1 MKLTNKF
8 NLPQTFI
15 NVIHRPTYNKG
26 DSHVSVTELL
36 NSPQIVSL
44 RHKHW
49 EELEQDASEMVWQLF
64 GSAVHKVLEHGKD
77 SHHIIEER
85 LYTKLDGWTISGQM
99 DLQEV
104 YEDGIVIS
112 DYKVTGAWSVMNEK
126 QDWHNQLNVYAW
138 LIERTKNVKVKSAQ
152 IIAIVRDW
160 TAREAQ
166 MKEGYPQS
174 PVAVVEIPLWPSE
187 AREAYVKARIS
198 KHNEAYFSLQ
208 LDDEMPE
215 CSSEEMWERP
225 TRYALIKTGNVR
237 AKSVHSTLEEANQAL
252 ASLKDSKGYTVEVRE
267 GERVRCVSYCQ
278 VASFCNQYKRYQEKT

>member
-15 NVIHRPTYNKG
+15 NVIHRPTYSKG

-49 EELEQDASEMVWQLF
+49 DELEQDASEMVWQLF

-138 LIERTKNVKVKSAQ
+138 LIERTKNVNVKSAQ

-166 MKEGYPQS
+166 TKEGYPQS

-215 CSSEEMWERP
+215 CSSDEMWERP

-237 AKSVHSTLEEANQAL
+237 AKSVHATYEEANQAL

>member
-49 EELEQDASEMVWQLF
+49 DELEQDASEMVWQLF

-166 MKEGYPQS
+166 TKEGYPQS

-187 AREAYVKARIS
+187 AREAYVKGRIS

-237 AKSVHSTLEEANQAL
+237 AKSVHPTLEEANQAL

>member
-166 MKEGYPQS
+166 TKEGYPQS

-225 TRYALIKTGNVR
+225 TRYALIKTGKVR

>member
-166 MKEGYPQS
+166 TKEGYPQS

>member
-166 MKEGYPQS
+166 TKEGYPQS

-237 AKSVHSTLEEANQAL
+237 AKSVHATLEEANQAL

-278 VASFCNQYKRYQEKT
+278 VAGFCNQYKRYQEKT

>member
-138 LIERTKNVKVKSAQ
+138 LIERSKNVKVKSAQ

-166 MKEGYPQS
+166 TKEGYPQS

-237 AKSVHSTLEEANQAL
+237 AKSVHATLEEANQAL